1 MTQFTIEFDQET
13 DGRWITEISA
23 IPRALCY
30 GQSKEEASRKVEAL
44 ALRILADRI
53 EHGESVPGGGLEGP
67 RLYKTQSK
75 VVIE

>member
-53 EHGESVPGGGLEGP
+53 EHGESVPAEGLRGRVYTKHKV
-67 RLYKTQSK
+67 RL
-75 VVIE
+75 